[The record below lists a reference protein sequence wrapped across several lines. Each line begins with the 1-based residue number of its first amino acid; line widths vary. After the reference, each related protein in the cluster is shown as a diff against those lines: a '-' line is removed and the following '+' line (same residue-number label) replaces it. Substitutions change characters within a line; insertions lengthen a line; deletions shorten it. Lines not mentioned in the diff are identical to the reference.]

1 VSSQNYLFKVRAKNV
16 YGYGDYSD
24 TVTIRTSDVPDVM
37 TPVTTISVMTTV
49 VISWTEAA
57 DSGEPIDLYDI
68 KIKQIDGTFVN
79 DASCTGA
86 LDNGLTCLF
95 SHAYLIATYNFEV
108 GHIVQ
113 FIISA
118 HNVNGWGVYSELN
131 TGDAFIMTVP
141 SKMQLVTE
149 NSATTFD
156 QIKTDWQAL
165 TTFEQ
170 TGGTMSIL
178 SYSLEMYSTSTW
190 ESIVGGDSNY
200 YTSLEWTET
209 GLTTG

>member
-1 VSSQNYLFKVRAKNV
+1 L
-16 YGYGDYSD
+16 
-24 TVTIRTSDVPDVM
+24 
-37 TPVTTISVMTTV
+37 
-49 VISWTEAA
+49 
-57 DSGEPIDLYDI
+57 
-68 KIKQIDGTFVN
+68 VN
-79 DASCTGA
+79 DALCTGA
-86 LDNGLTCLF
+86 LENGLTCLF
-95 SHAYLIATYNFEV
+95 SHSYLISTYNFEV

-113 FIISA
+113 FLISA
-118 HNVNGWGVYSELN
+118 HNVNGWGIYSELN

-141 SKMQLVTE
+141 QKMQVVTE

-178 SYSLEMYSTSTW
+178 SYSLEMYDSTW
-190 ESIVGGDSNY
+190 VSIVGGDSSY
-200 YTSLEWTET
+200 YTLLEWTET